1 MIALEVQYLSRQFWR
16 AAQLSEF
23 ATFEAP
29 LEAFG
34 SLCSVLG
41 RSRAASETF
50 AFLGLKLTRG
60 IDRRCLGQLE
70 HEYTASH
77 SMSPSGIQ
85 RVLHAR
91 VSVLDGEPHDG
102 SLKLTA

>member
-41 RSRAASETF
+41 RSR
-50 AFLGLKLTRG
+50 
-60 IDRRCLGQLE
+60 DRKHL
-70 HEYTASH
+70 H
-77 SMSPSGIQ
+77 SW
-85 RVLHAR
+85 V
-91 VSVLDGEPHDG
+91 
-102 SLKLTA
+102 